1 MSARAAAL
9 LAGWLL
15 ACGGQAEDPAARAS
29 LEEATITAEIR
40 SRLVAS
46 ERLQGLALVVETRGG
61 AVTIRGSVS
70 DTTQPALIRA
80 IAGRVRGVERVG
92 LDLRLAPPDTTPPAV
107 PVKGAGEASS
117 ARADS
122 ARAKPPPRT
131 PQAPVTAP
139 APPGPATPI
148 PARPDSLSALEG

>member
-9 LAGWLL
+9 LALWLL

-40 SRLVAS
+40 SRLLAS

-92 LDLRLAPPDTTPPAV
+92 LDLRLAPPDTTAPAA
-107 PVKGAGEASS
+107 PVNGAGAAGS
-117 ARADS
+117 ARGDS
-122 ARAKPPPRT
+122 ARATRPSRAPQT
-131 PQAPVTAP
+131 PAAAP
-139 APPGPATPI
+139 APPGPATPL